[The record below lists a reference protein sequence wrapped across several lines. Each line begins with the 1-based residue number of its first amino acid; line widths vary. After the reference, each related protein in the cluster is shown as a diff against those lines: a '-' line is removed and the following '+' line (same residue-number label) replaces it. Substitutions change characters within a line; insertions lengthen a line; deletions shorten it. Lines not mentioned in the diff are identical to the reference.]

1 MGSREVEATG
11 RARAWLALAL
21 VPGLRPAQARR
32 LVERVGSPQAACALS
47 PAAVVA
53 AGIDAAGWAEAGARA
68 NLELARLAKLGASL
82 RAWDEPGYPV
92 PLRAIADPPL
102 VLAILGLLD
111 GGVLDGDAGAV
122 AVVGARRASG
132 YGKRVAEELA
142 RGLAAAGLTVV
153 SGLATGIDA
162 AAHRGALAAG
172 GRTVAVLATGLDRV
186 YPPWHAEL
194 SRRIAAGGALV
205 TEFPCGTAPLP
216 YHFPRRNRLISGL
229 SLGTIVVEAAPGSGS
244 LITARYAL
252 EQGREVFAV
261 PGPVGVALHAGTNR
275 LIQEG
280 AKLVRGVEDVL
291 DEIAPQLRGRAMAS
305 RMPDPALSTVEA
317 RVLDA
322 VRPDDAH
329 VDEVIRRTALAPGVA
344 LETLLALEL
353 RGVVEQ
359 QPGMRFRARAA

>member
-1 MGSREVEATG
+1 MRSREVEATS

-21 VPGLRPAQARR
+21 VPGLGPAQARR
-32 LVERVGSPQAACALS
+32 LAERAGGPEAARALS
-47 PAAVVA
+47 PAAVAA
-53 AGIDAAGWAEAGARA
+53 AGLGAGAWLEAGVRA
-68 NLELARLAKLGASL
+68 KHELSQLAALGASL
-82 RAWDEPGYPV
+82 CAWDEPAYPAS
-92 PLRAIADPPL
+92 LRAIADPPL
-102 VLAILGLLD
+102 VLAALGTL
-111 GGVLDGDAGAV
+111 GSDAGAV
-122 AVVGARRASG
+122 AIVGARRASG
-132 YGKRVAEELA
+132 YGRRVAEELA
-142 RGLAAAGLTVV
+142 HGLAAVGITVV

-162 AAHRGALAAG
+162 AAHGGALAAG

-194 SRRIAAGGALV
+194 SRRVTAGGALV

-229 SLGTIVVEAAPGSGS
+229 TLGTVVVEAAPRSGS
-244 LITARYAL
+244 LITARCAL

-261 PGPVGVALHAGTNR
+261 PGPVGVALHEGPNR
-275 LIQEG
+275 LIQDG
-280 AKLVRGVEDVL
+280 AKLVRGVQDIL
-291 DEIAPQLRGRAMAS
+291 DEIAPQLRASAIAS
-305 RMPDPALSTVEA
+305 RAPGPVLSPIES

-322 VRPDDAH
+322 VRPGDAH
-329 VDEVIRRTALAPGVA
+329 VDEVIRRADLPPGAA